1 MTSRQVRRAAER
13 AARKQAR
20 KAARAASP
28 SPTTTTSEARAASE
42 ARTDVNRANAQHST
56 GPKTPE
62 GKSNSSRNSFKHG
75 LYSKQLVL
83 STEEATALDAL
94 KADLRREH
102 QPANTAEEILV
113 NEMAEQFWRIRR
125 ARALEVTV
133 LEDNHH
139 LSHLAAVQ
147 RMMSSAERGF
157 HKALTTLRQLQKDRG
172 AENSDGFVSQNA
184 VAEPAELDQ
193 TGFVSQNAVAES
205 QNTASGSLAGDTEL
219 CFSVE
224 SDQAGFVPP
233 ICPDDV
239 DPWEWARVHDPE
251 VYELYLEDKA
261 VLDSLIAR
269 GKVQTSQSAA

>member
-28 SPTTTTSEARAASE
+28 SSSPTTSEARAASE
-42 ARTDVNRANAQHST
+42 ARADVNRANAQHST

-62 GKSNSSRNSFKHG
+62 GRAISSRNSFKHG

-94 KADLRREH
+94 KADLRAEH

-157 HKALTTLRQLQKDRG
+157 HKALTALRHLQKDRG

-184 VAEPAELDQ
+184 VAE
-193 TGFVSQNAVAES
+193 S
-205 QNTASGSLAGDTEL
+205 QNTASESLAGDTEL
-219 CFSVE
+219 CFSIE
-224 SDQAGFVPP
+224 SGQAGFVPP
-233 ICPDDV
+233 NCPDDV

-251 VYELYLEDKA
+251 VYALYQQDKA
-261 VLDSLIAR
+261 ILDTLIAR
-269 GKVQTSQSAA
+269 RDVETSRSAA